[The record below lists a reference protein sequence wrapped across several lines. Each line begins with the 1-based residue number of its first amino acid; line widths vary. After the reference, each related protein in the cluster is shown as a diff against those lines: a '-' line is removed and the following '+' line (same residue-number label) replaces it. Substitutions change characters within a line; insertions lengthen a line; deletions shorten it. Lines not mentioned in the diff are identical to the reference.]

1 MTLADMRRQRDDM
14 EQQRDKWET
23 VAQRLA
29 LPAPKPVEEPMTWWR
44 DPPSLDETRAM
55 AGLDRCRH
63 HSDFGSGGDRLPT
76 ADFSGPGVNRIAE
89 RFANDARA
97 DRGCAGRREPATV
110 TRT

>member
-44 DPPSLDETRAM
+44 WLRTTR
-55 AGLDRCRH
+55 
-63 HSDFGSGGDRLPT
+63 
-76 ADFSGPGVNRIAE
+76 
-89 RFANDARA
+89 
-97 DRGCAGRREPATV
+97 
-110 TRT
+110 